1 MFKPNFNTIYIV
13 FVSIIYPTLQNYFFT
28 VEVILACF
36 YFSRQ
41 ILDSSNILIIA
52 VVWNG

>member
-28 VEVILACF
+28 VEVI
-36 YFSRQ
+36 FSMFLFFPSD
-41 ILDSSNILIIA
+41 INILIIA